1 MKRRYP
7 LQILNHTDLLFF
19 DKAKMQILA
28 EGSKEVEFKPPN
40 VQPLAQHDRVFGG
53 IEDSVE
59 IAKKKT
65 ETAFLKIGIE
75 DPVMA
80 PPLTSEYGEDFYDRR
95 DEAAANELGTE
106 RNDLDEDSGDND
118 SQAGS
123 LDNVNV
129 DNVEIDPNME
139 AVQIL

>member
-1 MKRRYP
+1 
-7 LQILNHTDLLFF
+7 
-19 DKAKMQILA
+19 
-28 EGSKEVEFKPPN
+28 
-40 VQPLAQHDRVFGG
+40 
-53 IEDSVE
+53 
-59 IAKKKT
+59 
-65 ETAFLKIGIE
+65 
-75 DPVMA
+75 MA

>member
-1 MKRRYP
+1 
-7 LQILNHTDLLFF
+7 
-19 DKAKMQILA
+19 
-28 EGSKEVEFKPPN
+28 
-40 VQPLAQHDRVFGG
+40 
-53 IEDSVE
+53 
-59 IAKKKT
+59 
-65 ETAFLKIGIE
+65 
-75 DPVMA
+75 MA

-95 DEAAANELGTE
+95 DDAAAANELGTE

-139 AVQIL
+139 AVQILSLFCILFCIFLFVGVGRRGDGYGWSNGRSGNRWGAVSK